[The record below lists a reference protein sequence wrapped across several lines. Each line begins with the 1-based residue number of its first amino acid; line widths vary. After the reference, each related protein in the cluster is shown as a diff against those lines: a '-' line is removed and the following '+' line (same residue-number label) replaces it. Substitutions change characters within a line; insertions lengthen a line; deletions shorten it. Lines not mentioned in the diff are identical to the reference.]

1 MPDARTS
8 SILCRAYRAVQGME
22 PDSAHAGAYLAPS
35 SAASHVTTPGPVPSI
50 TGACDHQYPAHS
62 IPRHTT
68 TGSAISIVAR
78 ATLGPNRTS
87 VRAEAAEANGNAS
100 AL

>member
-8 SILCRAYRAVQGME
+8 SILCRAYRAVHGME

-62 IPRHTT
+62 IPRPT

-78 ATLGPNRTS
+78 ATLGPNTTS
-87 VRAEAAEANGNAS
+87 VRADAADANAKAS